1 MSKGEQDKEID
12 MSFVYTRNI
21 AIAASAYEQ
30 QINDDNSIKSF
41 L

>member
-12 MSFVYTRNI
+12 MSFVQEI
-21 AIAASAYEQ
+21 LLAVSAYEQ
-30 QINDDNSIKSF
+30 QINDDNIIKYF